1 MRFFN
6 FLSELLFNK
15 GEKSKPTRMK
25 GKKAFGQKG
34 EEIACKA
41 LEQGGYRIIEKNFRC
56 RQGEIDI
63 IAEEKGTLCFVEV
76 KARSSEKFGLPEE
89 AVTRWKQKKLLTVAV
104 IYLEIK
110 KIKSQDMRFDIVS
123 VDLKT
128 EKTKIIQNAFE
139 VDF

>member
-1 MRFFN
+1 LEIFKSFFTLI
-6 FLSELLFNK
+6 FRRRQDLLPLVIHKN
-15 GEKSKPTRMK
+15 SL
-25 GKKAFGQKG
+25 GQKG

-41 LEQGGYRIIEKNFRC
+41 LEKEGYRIIEKNFRC

-63 IAEEKGTLCFVEV
+63 IAEEKEILCFIEV

-89 AVTRWKQKKLLTVAV
+89 AVRKWKQKKLLTVAV
-104 IYLEIK
+104 IYLEQK
-110 KIKSQDMRFDIVS
+110 KIKSRDMRFDIVS

-128 EKTKIIQNAFE
+128 KKTRIIQNAFD

>member
-1 MRFFN
+1 MGFFK
-6 FLSELLFNK
+6 FLLALIIPRRQNSIPLMAAKNSL
-15 GEKSKPTRMK
+15 
-25 GKKAFGQKG
+25 GKKG

-41 LEQGGYRIIEKNFRC
+41 LEKEGYRIIEKNFRC

-63 IAEEKGTLCFVEV
+63 IAEAKGILCFIEV

-89 AVTRWKQKKLLTVAV
+89 AVRKWKQKKLLTVAV
-104 IYLEIK
+104 IYLEQK
-110 KIKSQDMRFDIVS
+110 KIKARDMRFDVVS

-128 EKTKIIQNAFE
+128 KKTRIIQNAFD